1 MAADDQNVICAATLV
16 GPIFQVRCT
25 IVNEKKKLGTW
36 ISHHKKLKMAPFSRI
51 LSNIQAKRVPPQTLF
66 LIAIVSSPDP
76 ICGPLF
82 RIEKVAAIEWR
93 LLSQQAQPLGRF
105 SRLRRQSAWAP
116 MFSDP
121 LLLF

>member
-1 MAADDQNVICAATLV
+1 MAADDQNVICIATLV
-16 GPIFQVRCT
+16 GLIFQIRCT

-36 ISHHKKLKMAPFSRI
+36 ISDHKKLQMAPFACNPCEHTSG
-51 LSNIQAKRVPPQTLF
+51 AVPPQTLF

-76 ICGPLF
+76 ICGSLF
-82 RIEKVAAIEWR
+82 RIEKVAAIEGR